1 MNSIEIHKVAENQL
15 LELQRISRQTFYEA
29 FSAVNTED
37 DMAMYLEHSLSI
49 EKLAAELSNE
59 NTEFYFAQLNEQI
72 IGYLKFNVGE
82 AQTDLQDEQALEI
95 ERIYLLINYAGMG
108 VGQLLME
115 KAYQV
120 AQIKKVKYI
129 WLGVWEHN
137 TRAIQF
143 YKRNGFSEFG
153 SHMFKLG
160 NDDQRDIL
168 MKRQLI

>member
-49 EKLAAELSNE
+49 EKLSAELSNE

-95 ERIYLLINYAGMG
+95 ERIYLLIKYAGMG

>member
-49 EKLAAELSNE
+49 EKLSAELSNE

-72 IGYLKFNVGE
+72 IGYLKFNLGE

-95 ERIYLLINYAGMG
+95 ERIYLLIKYAGMG

>member
-1 MNSIEIHKVAENQL
+1 MNSIEIHKVAENQI

>member
-1 MNSIEIHKVAENQL
+1 MNGIEIHKVTETQL
-15 LELQRISRQTFYEA
+15 LELQKISRQTFYEA
-29 FSAVNTED
+29 FSPVNSEE

-49 EKLAAELSNE
+49 EKLSAELSNE
-59 NTEFYFAQLNEQI
+59 NTEFYFAQLNDQV
-72 IGYLKFNVGE
+72 IGYLKLNTND
-82 AQTDLQDEQALEI
+82 AQTDLQDEQALEV
-95 ERIYLLINYAGMG
+95 ERIYLLIEYASKG

-120 AQIKKVKYI
+120 AQLKKAEYI

-137 TRAIQF
+137 TKAIQF
-143 YKRNGFSEFG
+143 YKRNGFCEFG

>member
-49 EKLAAELSNE
+49 EKLSAELSNE

-120 AQIKKVKYI
+120 AQIKKIKYI

>member
-1 MNSIEIHKVAENQL
+1 
-15 LELQRISRQTFYEA
+15 
-29 FSAVNTED
+29 VNTED

-49 EKLAAELSNE
+49 EKLSAELSNE

-120 AQIKKVKYI
+120 AQIKKIKYI

>member
-1 MNSIEIHKVAENQL
+1 MNGIEIHKVTETQL
-15 LELQRISRQTFYEA
+15 LELQKISRQTFYEA
-29 FSAVNTED
+29 FSAVNSEE

-49 EKLAAELSNE
+49 EKLSTELSNE
-59 NTEFYFAQLNEQI
+59 NTEFYFAQLNDQV
-72 IGYLKFNVGE
+72 IGYLKLNTND
-82 AQTDLQDEQALEI
+82 AQTDLQDEQALEV
-95 ERIYLLINYAGMG
+95 ERIYLLIEYASKG

-120 AQIKKVKYI
+120 AQLRKAEYI

-137 TRAIQF
+137 TKAIQF

>member
-1 MNSIEIHKVAENQL
+1 LIE
-15 LELQRISRQTFYEA
+15 
-29 FSAVNTED
+29 
-37 DMAMYLEHSLSI
+37 
-49 EKLAAELSNE
+49 
-59 NTEFYFAQLNEQI
+59 
-72 IGYLKFNVGE
+72 
-82 AQTDLQDEQALEI
+82 
-95 ERIYLLINYAGMG
+95 YASKG

-120 AQIKKVKYI
+120 AQLKKAEYV

-137 TRAIQF
+137 TKAIQF

-168 MKRQLI
+168 MKR

>member
-1 MNSIEIHKVAENQL
+1 
-15 LELQRISRQTFYEA
+15 
-29 FSAVNTED
+29 
-37 DMAMYLEHSLSI
+37 
-49 EKLAAELSNE
+49 
-59 NTEFYFAQLNEQI
+59 
-72 IGYLKFNVGE
+72 
-82 AQTDLQDEQALEI
+82 
-95 ERIYLLINYAGMG
+95 MG
-108 VGQLLME
+108 VGQLLIE

>member
-49 EKLAAELSNE
+49 EKLSAELSNE

-95 ERIYLLINYAGMG
+95 ERIYLLIKYAGMG

-120 AQIKKVKYI
+120 AQIKNVKYI

>member
-95 ERIYLLINYAGMG
+95 ERIYLLIRYAGMG

-168 MKRQLI
+168 MKR

>member
-1 MNSIEIHKVAENQL
+1 MNGIEIHKVTENQL
-15 LELQRISRQTFYEA
+15 LELQKISRQTFYEA
-29 FSAVNTED
+29 FFEVNTEE
-37 DMAMYLEHSLSI
+37 DMAMYLEHNLSI
-49 EKLAAELSNE
+49 EKLSVELSNE
-59 NTEFYFAQLNEQI
+59 NTEFYFAQLNGQV
-72 IGYLKFNVGE
+72 IGYLKLNAND
-82 AQTDLQDEQALEI
+82 AQTDLKDEHTLEV
-95 ERIYLLINYAGMG
+95 ERIYLLIEYASKG

-120 AQIKKVKYI
+120 AQIKKAEYI

-153 SHMFKLG
+153 SHIFKLG
-160 NDDQRDIL
+160 NDDQKDIL

>member
-49 EKLAAELSNE
+49 EKLSAELSNE

>member
-1 MNSIEIHKVAENQL
+1 MNGIEIHKVTEAQL
-15 LELQRISRQTFYEA
+15 LELQEISRQTFYEA
-29 FSAVNTED
+29 FSAVNSEE

-49 EKLAAELSNE
+49 EKLSAELSNE
-59 NTEFYFAQLNEQI
+59 NTEFYFAQLNDQV
-72 IGYLKFNVGE
+72 IGYLKLNTND
-82 AQTDLQDEQALEI
+82 AQTDLQDEQALEV
-95 ERIYLLINYAGMG
+95 ERIYLLIEYASKG

-120 AQIKKVKYI
+120 AQLKKAEYI

-137 TRAIQF
+137 TKAIQF

-160 NDDQRDIL
+160 NDDQKDIL